1 MIVMNLTNE
10 ENRNFI
16 NKEWKERIT

>member
-10 ENRNFI
+10 ENQNFI
-16 NKEWKERIT
+16 NKEWNERIT